1 MMRRSVATK
10 LTCAAIGATLCAAAS
25 LPSGIPEAKAQTSLL
40 PHWEAQTATVAGT
53 GAAAMV
59 REALLAEGTAERE
72 LECLARNVY
81 FEARGEPM
89 TGKYAVASVTLNR
102 VVSPLFPDGICAV
115 VYQGA
120 GQGRRDCQFSW
131 ACDRYSDH
139 PRNAPAWELAKQVA
153 YNTLFLDKPDPTEG
167 AHYFHASWVRPN
179 WSRTMVKV
187 GRIGGHIFYR
197 SRGLPPT
204 EVAEADY

>member
-1 MMRRSVATK
+1 MRRSVVTQ
-10 LTCAAIGATLCAAAS
+10 LMCAGIGAILWAAALL
-25 LPSGIPEAKAQTSLL
+25 LPIASQARAQTGLL
-40 PHWEAQTATVAGT
+40 PHLGVEAASGT

-59 REALLAEGTAERE
+59 REALLADGTVQRE
-72 LECLARNVY
+72 FECLARNVY
-81 FEARGEPM
+81 FEARGEPL

-102 VVSPLFPDGICAV
+102 VVSPAFPDGICKV

-131 ACDRYSDH
+131 ACDRYSDQ
-139 PRNAPAWELAKQVA
+139 PRDANAWEIAKQVA
-153 YNTLFLDKPDPTEG
+153 HNALFLDQPDPTDG
-167 AHYFHASWVRPN
+167 AVYFHASWVRPN

-187 GRIGGHIFYR
+187 GRIGGHVFYR
-197 SRGLPPT
+197 HRGFATT